1 MKFSAL
7 TQRLGNDAAS
17 AWRVHF
23 LATQRQAAGE
33 KIIML
38 SIGEEKGAR
47 AAQAITDAAINSL
60 NDGRQHYSE
69 VRGSQALRQKIAAYH
84 ESLTGQ
90 QVSEDQCTVY
100 AGAQSSLFAL
110 AQCLL
115 EHGDE
120 VILPEPYYT
129 TYPGVFGATGATLV
143 RVAGDPESFFLP
155 PVNAIQNA
163 LTPST
168 RMVVITQPGNPMGSY
183 YQPEEI
189 RQLVALSREHGFWL
203 VSDEVYSALLPE
215 SARYSPASVAEPSD
229 CIATVN
235 SLSKSHR
242 MTGWRLGWAVTP
254 PALAENLVELSMV
267 MTYGLP
273 QFIMDAGIVALS
285 DEGEAAAGI
294 RASMQ
299 ERRDICREHL
309 EGIKNVRLLDSGVG
323 MFVVLDVSDTGS
335 NADQFA
341 EQLLAEEAVATLP
354 CNGFG
359 NNCDTLVRIGLC
371 VEAEELAEA
380 AQRIARFANQR
391 F

>member
-155 PVNAIQNA
+155 PVNAIQN
-163 LTPST
+163 
-168 RMVVITQPGNPMGSY
+168 
-183 YQPEEI
+183 E
-189 RQLVALSREHGFWL
+189 
-203 VSDEVYSALLPE
+203 
-215 SARYSPASVAEPSD
+215 
-229 CIATVN
+229 
-235 SLSKSHR
+235 SHR